1 MSLGMASENP
11 FQKTTSMNVV
21 PADVG
26 SQGFVLEEAL
36 TALKRNLMKLVQCGN
51 RS

>member
-1 MSLGMASENP
+1 
-11 FQKTTSMNVV
+11 VV